1 MCLIVKSSHVRKPIP
16 VMKVVKKL
24 EWNAVE
30 NRWETYYVE
39 RVVPT
44 DVGGFFCAKEPANR
58 KSEYK
63 QHSTIEG
70 GYLHSYD
77 TNGFHYY
84 VKVHTELPKDPND
97 YYFDT
102 FYFEAWAYDVVA
114 IGHHNDVVSKTLY
127 IPAFDLRKK
136 RR

>member
-1 MCLIVKSSHVRKPIP
+1 MCLYVESSHVRKPIP

-24 EWNAVE
+24 EWDFVE

-58 KSEYK
+58 KSEYR
-63 QHSTIEG
+63 SMSVIRN
-70 GYLHSYD
+70 GYLHSYNAD
-77 TNGFHYY
+77 RFPYD
-84 VKVHTELPKDPND
+84 VKVRTELPKDPID
-97 YYFDT
+97 YTCGAF
-102 FYFEAWAYDVVA
+102 FEAWAYDVIA